1 MPLTGKQTKESV
13 YNAELNVKQMKSD
26 NRDSVLREYVE
37 RSWILSPL
45 QPKRL
50 HLEQPLSWATTQAKV
65 CHSVRELEHPSPSQ
79 TP

>member
-13 YNAELNVKQMKSD
+13 YNVELNVKQMKSD
-26 NRDSVLREYVE
+26 NRDRDNVE

-65 CHSVRELEHPSPSQ
+65 CHSVRELEHPSPS
-79 TP
+79 